1 MKAAKTQ
8 LKEIE
13 RNSISTTKKSFEKE
27 KEIVLHQ
34 QRQIPQFHKLVHNAW
49 NRPKKKVALHEVN
62 FGGAAKIST
71 IFYQ

>member
-34 QRQIPQFHKLVHNAW
+34 QRQIPRFHKLVHNA
-49 NRPKKKVALHEVN
+49 
-62 FGGAAKIST
+62 
-71 IFYQ
+71 